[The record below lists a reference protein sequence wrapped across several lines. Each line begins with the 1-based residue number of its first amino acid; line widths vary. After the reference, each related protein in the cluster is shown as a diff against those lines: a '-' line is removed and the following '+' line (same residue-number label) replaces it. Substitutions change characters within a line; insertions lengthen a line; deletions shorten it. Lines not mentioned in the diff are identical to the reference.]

1 MSEGGKTDMP
11 TAEQYKAHIRRYFQE
26 VVTKGNLEAI
36 PDFVGPNIVFRGPY
50 TPGPIQGI
58 AAFTELIAML
68 HAAFSDLQI
77 TEEEMVVEGD
87 TVATRWSLSGTHKGE
102 FMGTGPS
109 GEPFRFTGTAFYQI
123 ADGKIVETWTTNNS
137 LETLRELASTP
148 PTADT
153 AAKRRAELQA
163 VAEAY
168 FAALAKKEFMAIP
181 YADNVSLR
189 APLCPG
195 GVHTPLVG
203 KEALRTI
210 WWPPLVPAVGEVKV
224 LDHYINED
232 LTAICTEALIT
243 IVNPPATLRVAD
255 RFTVSAEG
263 KIIEQEN
270 HFDPRDVTNPG
281 WQKS

>member
-1 MSEGGKTDMP
+1 MSEGGNTDMP

-50 TPGPIQGI
+50 TPDPIQGI

-87 TVATRWSLSGTHKGE
+87 TVATRWTLSGTHKGE

-109 GEPFRFTGTAFYQI
+109 GEPFHFTGTAFYQI

-148 PTADT
+148 TTADT
-153 AAKRRAELQA
+153 AAKRRAKLRA

-168 FAALAKKEFMAIP
+168 FAALAKKDFVAIP

-195 GVHTPLVG
+195 GVDTPLVG

-210 WWPPLVPAVGEVKV
+210 WWPPLVPTVGDVKV
-224 LDHYINED
+224 LDHYINDD
-232 LTAICTEALIT
+232 LTAICTEAVIT
-243 IVNPPATLRVAD
+243 TVNPPATLRVAD

-263 KIIEQEN
+263 KILEQEN